1 MISTPHLTRL
11 EVANFLS
18 VADAAWLRNTDHL
31 ARANTASVIERFEFT
46 DLLDD
51 DSAIDD
57 APANAYARD
66 RPSQRQS

>member
-31 ARANTASVIERFEFT
+31 TRANTASVIERFEFT